1 MSEQKNLEA
10 VQRMYAAFGR
20 GDLPSILENVADDVS
35 WAVNSQAAGSIPWY
49 LHIKGKKD
57 VAKFFAGLAESV
69 EYTRFEPH
77 AFAATGDVVYCTV
90 SFDMTVKR
98 NRQSMSSQMFHRFTF
113 QGGRIVDVLTGEDTA
128 KTLAAWNA
136 Q

>member
-1 MSEQKNLEA
+1 MLEQRNIEA
-10 VQRMYAAFGR
+10 VQRMYAAFGG
-20 GDLPSILENVADDVS
+20 GDLPGILELVADDVS
-35 WAVNSQAAGSIPWY
+35 WVVNSQAAGTIPWY
-49 LHIKGKKD
+49 LRIHGKKD

-69 EYTRFEPH
+69 EYTRFEPQ

-98 NRQSMSSQMFHRFTF
+98 NRQTMSSLMFHRFTF
-113 QGGRIVDVLTGEDTA
+113 KSGRVVEVLTGEDTA
-128 KTLAAWNA
+128 KTLAVWNA